1 MKGHCDGCRKCCAVC
16 PAGIDIPAVLS
27 GLERGVK
34 SHRLSGSGQPI
45 DCIECG
51 ACSAFCPQ
59 KLPVKEI
66 IRKSAMEQI
75 CCCCDDRVV
84 L

>member
-1 MKGHCDGCRKCCAVC
+1 MIGQCDGCRKCCAVC

-27 GLERGVK
+27 GLENSAKAHKHYG
-34 SHRLSGSGQPI
+34 GQPI

-51 ACSAFCPQ
+51 ACSALCPQ
-59 KLPVKEI
+59 KLAVKEM
-66 IRKSAMEQI
+66 IREIAMEQV
-75 CCCCDDRVV
+75 CCGCDDKVA